1 MKVWVVSRDY
11 CAIHVFDN
19 VEAAE
24 RYCKAH
30 NAMDSALHNGASLHH
45 YRTQEFDVEHS

>member
-11 CAIHVFDN
+11 RAIHVFDN

-24 RYCKAH
+24 QYCKVH
-30 NAMDSALHNGASLHH
+30 NAMDSALHNGAIWHH
-45 YRTQEFDVEHS
+45 CTTEEFDVEHG